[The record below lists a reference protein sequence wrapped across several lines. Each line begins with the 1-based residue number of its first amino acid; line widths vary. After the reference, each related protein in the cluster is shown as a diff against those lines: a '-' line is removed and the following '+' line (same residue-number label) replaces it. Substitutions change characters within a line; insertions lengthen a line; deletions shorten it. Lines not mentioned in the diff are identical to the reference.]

1 MPSAIFPTIG
11 NFSARPMAV
20 CIAAAAVETS
30 DATVSLVGFIC
41 FYATQMVKSTFEIDD
56 SLDVFPVHGVGGIL
70 GIIML
75 AIVGDPNGFLGSG
88 ASGISDDGVMAQ
100 LLIQL
105 QGVLVIG
112 IWTLVVTYIILRVLN
127 MFTEIRV
134 SEEGEEEGLDVYE
147 HNEQGYSL

>member
-1 MPSAIFPTIG
+1 
-11 NFSARPMAV
+11 
-20 CIAAAAVETS
+20 
-30 DATVSLVGFIC
+30 
-41 FYATQMVKSTFEIDD
+41 
-56 SLDVFPVHGVGGIL
+56 
-70 GIIML
+70 
-75 AIVGDPNGFLGSG
+75 
-88 ASGISDDGVMAQ
+88 MAQ

>member
-1 MPSAIFPTIG
+1 
-11 NFSARPMAV
+11 
-20 CIAAAAVETS
+20 
-30 DATVSLVGFIC
+30 
-41 FYATQMVKSTFEIDD
+41 
-56 SLDVFPVHGVGGIL
+56 
-70 GIIML
+70 ML
-75 AIVGDPNGFLGSG
+75 AIVGDPNGLLGSG